1 MTAAIRCERTDLLI
15 AECDHCRPKTPTF
28 RALYPGTCATCGG
41 LIWIDDLIRERPDGQ
56 YEHGRHR

>member
-1 MTAAIRCERTDLLI
+1 MNDETRCARTDLPV
-15 AECDHCRPKTPTF
+15 ASCDHCRPKPSPI

-41 LIWIDDLIRERPDGQ
+41 LIYIGEQIRERGDGQ